1 MKTISKAKFFVVPA
15 LVIAGWLT
23 LFGAAMTSI
32 SSPGPLPA
40 SIAIVLH
47 N

>member
-1 MKTISKAKFFVVPA
+1 MKAIRQAKLFVIPA
-15 LVIAGWLT
+15 LVIAGWLA
-23 LFGAAMTSI
+23 LFGAAMTSV
-32 SSPGPLPA
+32 SNPRPLQA